1 MTLYD
6 NRAIVA
12 DFCFYFGLL
21 KIPFTVI
28 GIVTYIMQKPLWPLG
43 AQIRVDRVLN
53 SRSKDLEFDKVGS
66 TIAGCHWH
74 LYCQERRWPY
84 TDTIFSQLYSMSLLC
99 PGSYELSN

>member
-6 NRAIVA
+6 SRAIVA

-74 LYCQERRWPY
+74 LLPGKEMAIYGY
-84 TDTIFSQLYSMSLLC
+84 HIFSIVFNVFIVSWVLRAV
-99 PGSYELSN
+99 